1 MKRLSK
7 KPELDFNSM
16 SIEEYVK
23 QKNIPTRL
31 EKVIYNIDKN
41 RARELLIK
49 HFDGQGKA
57 FFGKTDDV
65 LEDIKKSIAE
75 TGVDNPEE
83 VMDSMFED
91 WEKDKL
97 LNLPFVFIEMNDEGV
112 DKIEPYYF
120 DDIDCM
126 VDDIEDYLNV
136 PAIVDEV
143 NG

>member
-1 MKRLSK
+1 MRRLSK

-31 EKVIYNIDKN
+31 EKVIYKIDKY
-41 RARELLIK
+41 RAIDLLIK

-65 LEDIKKSIAE
+65 LEDIKKLVAS

-91 WEKDKL
+91 WERDKL

-112 DKIEPYYF
+112 NKIEAYYF